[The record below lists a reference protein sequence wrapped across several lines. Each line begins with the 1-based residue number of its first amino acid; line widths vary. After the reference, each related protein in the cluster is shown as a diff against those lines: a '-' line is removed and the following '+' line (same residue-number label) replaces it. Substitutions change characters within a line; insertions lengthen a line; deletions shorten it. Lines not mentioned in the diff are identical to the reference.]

1 MAKKPMDE
9 KRINELTAASEKGM
23 RARELLANGYLVE
36 MLDEV
41 KSAYNTLITEMG
53 PDETDNFSHIAS
65 KKDALRDILGTLNA
79 LDKTGENADLELS
92 GKKRK
97 KRGLL

>member
-1 MAKKPMDE
+1 MAKKLDE
-9 KRINELTAASEKGM
+9 TKVKVLTEASEKGM
-23 RARELLANGYLVE
+23 KARELLSSGYLVE
-36 MLDEV
+36 ILDEV

-53 PDETDNFSHIAS
+53 PDETDNFSHMAS

>member
-1 MAKKPMDE
+1 MAKKMDE
-9 KRINELTAASEKGM
+9 NRAKVLTEASEKGM
-23 RARELLANGYLVE
+23 KARELMASGYLVE
-36 MLDEV
+36 LLDEV
-41 KSAYNTLITEMG
+41 KSAYNQLIIEMG
-53 PDETDNFSHIAS
+53 PNEPEHFSHIVS
-65 KKDALRDILGTLNA
+65 KKDALRDILVTLNA

>member
-1 MAKKPMDE
+1 MK
-9 KRINELTAASEKGM
+9 
-23 RARELLANGYLVE
+23 ARELMANGYLVE
-36 MLDEV
+36 LLDEV

-53 PDETDNFSHIAS
+53 PDETDNFSHMAS
-65 KKDALRDILGTLNA
+65 KKDALRDIIATLSG
-79 LDKTGENADLELS
+79 LEKIGENADLELS

>member
-1 MAKKPMDE
+1 MAKLDE
-9 KRINELTAASEKGM
+9 KRIKVLTETSEKGM
-23 RARELLANGYLVE
+23 QARELMANGYLVE
-36 MLDEV
+36 FLDEV
-41 KSAYNTLITEMG
+41 KSAYNTLIVEMG

-65 KKDALRDILGTLNA
+65 KKDALRDIIVTLTA
-79 LDKTGENADLELS
+79 LDKTGEKADLELS